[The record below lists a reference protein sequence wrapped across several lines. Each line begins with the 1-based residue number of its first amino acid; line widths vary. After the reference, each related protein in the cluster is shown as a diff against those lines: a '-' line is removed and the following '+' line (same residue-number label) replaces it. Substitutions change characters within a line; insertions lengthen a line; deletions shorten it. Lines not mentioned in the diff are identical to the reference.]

1 MNRRSSRKR
10 RPPKAQVAMRITRQR
25 REQIERLAEAL
36 AEIAPS
42 TSPGSGFCVRKVAHD
57 MGLKDC
63 WKKQKNKKADIAHLL
78 ENVMRRHPR
87 KPKALV
93 LAIVRGGVE
102 WKARKGERVTQAQLE
117 AIAVPMEALGF
128 RIRKELQ
135 AIEIP
140 EPTRV
145 RHPSQDVAALFD
157 RLQLHPALADDVAE
171 MFRDGH
177 FNEAVRKA
185 LERFE
190 KWIQDALGDH
200 KTFGRDLMAKAF
212 GGDPPPILLNALQT
226 ANDRSEQEGFK
237 FLTMGAMSGM
247 RNLYSH
253 GDVAQMFAIDAIERL
268 AFVSLLFK
276 RVTKALSDQ
285 EGGAP

>member
-1 MNRRSSRKR
+1 
-10 RPPKAQVAMRITRQR
+10 MRITKQR

-42 TSPGSGFCVRKVAHD
+42 TSPGSGFCVRRIAHE

-63 WKKQKNKKADIAHLL
+63 WKKQKNKRADIAHLL
-78 ENVMRRHPR
+78 ENVMRRYPR

-102 WKARKGERVTQAQLE
+102 WKARKGQPVSGAHLD
-117 AIAVPMEALGF
+117 AVAEPMEALGF
-128 RIRKELQ
+128 RIRTDLQ

-140 EPTRV
+140 EPSRV
-145 RHPSQDVAALFD
+145 RRPSRDVAALFD
-157 RLQLHPALADDVAE
+157 RLELHKALADDVAE

-190 KWIQDALGDH
+190 KLIQDVLGDH
-200 KTFGRDLMAKAF
+200 RSFGRDLMAKAF
-212 GGDPPPILLNALQT
+212 GGDPPPIRPTRSRLQT
-226 ANDRSEQEGFK
+226 TAASRRAS
-237 FLTMGAMSGM
+237 S
-247 RNLYSH
+247 S
-253 GDVAQMFAIDAIERL
+253 
-268 AFVSLLFK
+268 
-276 RVTKALSDQ
+276 
-285 EGGAP
+285 